1 MAKARKA
8 PAKKQA
14 KAVPELAFEEG
25 YWWIIAG
32 TKRTNVGRSRRYAE
46 LMLDKYK

>member
-1 MAKARKA
+1 MAGKRKA
-8 PAKKQA
+8 PKAAKVA
-14 KAVPELAFEEG
+14 PELAFEEG

>member
-1 MAKARKA
+1 MKTKTSTPRDRLDRLVDYGRKA
-8 PAKKQA
+8 KR
-14 KAVPELAFEEG
+14 